1 MRIYSIF
8 IVCFLLS
15 GCKNNSTQNN
25 SITETTTHSIDTT
38 ASIVTATVSEDNAYQ
53 QTALYLAG
61 LATDA
66 DKKIN
71 PSIIQNDAYR
81 LFSDSLSRGFENME
95 TSRLSKMRDWAK
107 TELIEEQS
115 AKTVFYPFSG
125 PDILHCIQFYPNA
138 DQYILIA
145 LEKYG
150 SLPTL
155 EKMDTAKALQ
165 YLSSVTSS
173 LEDIFGKSYFITRKM
188 LKDVSNRVNGFV
200 PLASVFLVRSGFEIK
215 DVQYKHLNDDGSFA
229 DISFDSCGKKVNDL
243 VEIYFTKK
251 GENHL
256 RKVVYFRTNLCDD
269 KFGGMASFA
278 DNKTLQNFLNGLPE
292 FYTYVKSA
300 SYLMNYPSFDIIR
313 KICLAKSKSILQDD
327 TGVALRY
334 LEKSKWAIKLFGNYV
349 KPVSDFTGVWQE
361 DLKAAYVKD
370 SLSIQKLPFSLGY
383 HWGDQNTQNLMK
395 FTKK

>member
-1 MRIYSIF
+1 M
-8 IVCFLLS
+8 
-15 GCKNNSTQNN
+15 
-25 SITETTTHSIDTT
+25 
-38 ASIVTATVSEDNAYQ
+38 DNAYQ

-66 DKKIN
+66 DKKVN
-71 PSIIQNDAYR
+71 PSIIQNNAYR
-81 LFSDSLSRGFENME
+81 LFSDSLNRGFENME
-95 TSRLSKMRDWAK
+95 TSRLSKMRNWAK
-107 TELIEEQS
+107 TELKEEQS
-115 AKTVFYPFSG
+115 AKTIFYPFSG
-125 PDILHCIQFYPNA
+125 PDILHCVQFYPNA

-150 SLPTL
+150 SLPMI
-155 EKMDTAKALQ
+155 EKMDTAKAMQ

-188 LKDVSNRVNGFV
+188 LKDVSNSVNGFV
-200 PLASVFLVRSGFEIK
+200 PLAAVFLVRSGFEIK
-215 DVQYKHLNDDGSFA
+215 DVQYKHLNDDGTFA
-229 DISFDSCGKKVNDL
+229 DITFDFCGRRVNDL

-256 RKVVYFRTNLCDD
+256 RKVLYFRTNLCDD
-269 KFGGMASFA
+269 KFGGMKSFKE
-278 DNKTLQNFLNGLPE
+278 NQPLQNYLNALPD

-334 LEKSKWAIKLFGNYV
+334 IDNTKWTIKLFGNYV
-349 KPVSDFTGVWQE
+349 KPVSDFSGVWQE

-370 SLSIQKLPFSLGY
+370 SLSIQKIPFSLGY

-395 FTKK
+395 FTRK

>member
-1 MRIYSIF
+1 MRIYSF
-8 IVCFLLS
+8 FLFSLLLF
-15 GCKNNSTQNN
+15 GCRNTTPKNKQNSEATP
-25 SITETTTHSIDTT
+25 SSIDTS
-38 ASIVTATVSEDNAYQ
+38 ASIVTATVNEDNAYQ

-61 LATDA
+61 LATVA

-81 LFSDSLSRGFENME
+81 LFSDSLNRGFENME
-95 TSRLSKMRDWAK
+95 MARLSKMRNWAQ
-107 TELIEEQS
+107 TELKEEQA

-125 PDILHCIQFYPNA
+125 PDILHCVQFYPNA

-150 SLPTL
+150 SLPML
-155 EKMDTAKALQ
+155 EKMDTAKAMQ

-188 LKDVSNRVNGFV
+188 LKDVSNSVNGFV

-215 DVQYKHLNDDGSFA
+215 DVQYKHLNDDGSFSTL
-229 DISFDSCGKKVNDL
+229 SFDSCGRRVNDL

-251 GENHL
+251 GENLL
-256 RKVVYFRTNLCDD
+256 RKVLYFRTNLCDD
-269 KFGGMASFA
+269 PFGGMKSFKENIA
-278 DNKTLQNFLNGLPE
+278 LQNYLNALPE

-334 LEKSKWAIKLFGNYV
+334 LDSTKWTIKLFGNYV
-349 KPVSDFTGVWQE
+349 KPVSDFSGVWQE

-370 SLSIQKLPFSLGY
+370 SLSIQKIPFSLGY

-395 FTKK
+395 FTRK

>member
-1 MRIYSIF
+1 
-8 IVCFLLS
+8 
-15 GCKNNSTQNN
+15 
-25 SITETTTHSIDTT
+25 
-38 ASIVTATVSEDNAYQ
+38 VTATVSEDNAYQ